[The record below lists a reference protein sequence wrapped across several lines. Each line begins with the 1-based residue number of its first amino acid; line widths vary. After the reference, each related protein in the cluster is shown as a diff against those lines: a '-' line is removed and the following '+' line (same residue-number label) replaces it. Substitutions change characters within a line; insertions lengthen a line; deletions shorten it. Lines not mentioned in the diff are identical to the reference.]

1 MATRLC
7 IGQLIEVAETLWNSS
22 VDWWPQA
29 ESDLSGAERREP
41 TIMTIAVLILIIQ
54 APVRICR

>member
-41 TIMTIAVLILIIQ
+41 TIMIIAVLILII
-54 APVRICR
+54 